1 MLVNRPSSRS
11 AGARGLQGGGGQH
24 ADGLRAHGPVDAS
37 FAGGPG
43 LVSGP
48 ALQSSNRG
56 ALASRHLLHN
66 PDIPAHHIFPGGR
79 NPYLDRP
86 LPPPPPPKT
95 PSAIAKAIA
104 MPARPSTSGGPK
116 ASAPSSKF
124 DKRMSKD
131 DMFFTSKAPRERTN
145 FDKRI
150 SRDDMYIKS
159 QMASMAQFHI
169 PARGQ
174 LLTPVHSPDSEFQF
188 QPSVPVR
195 VATPESLTSGEIQ
208 IGMALGSPSHPPSS
222 YTTWQPQVPPSRN
235 LTAVPEVVTT
245 PVPEQPTL
253 QRTKTGRRKLF
264 GGLFGG
270 RKHSEPVKQVVEP
283 RDYGTPLGSAV
294 VSPAGTPGVAE
305 SRTPTRSNT
314 IADRKAPKYKPI
326 IIRSNTEPFKAE
338 SPVVETRSQRTYD
351 TRPPQPS
358 TRQPAQAEL
367 LRPPMPSTMS
377 SSSSRNFLDVEIPD
391 IKMERYSVMFGN
403 LLNQS
408 QPASSLLARRQATLD
423 KLKTINDKIMHEE
436 EEKSRTRQRRATS
449 PQPTKSPAFTLF
461 PATPSGRSHLN
472 PPTPRKLSPRMR
484 SNTSPALLPSP
495 SKPSF
500 DLEQSRMDS
509 SRGRTLAAPTQRPSE
524 QRNVSSTG
532 RRGDASNES
541 PKHGFYFNQNES
553 SLVLDSPTEME
564 DEEVI
569 VSKPF
574 RPAIQEPEWE
584 MISAPSSTASSM
596 KKSPSS
602 ASSVQT
608 HVTRPSVDVTI
619 DEADAV
625 LKSAVEISI
634 ARQISISRQQRQLL
648 RPLQTNASSLQ
659 ARGRM
664 ASPNKPGVSPV
675 NKLARDER
683 IQETKFSTPTLIHPR
698 ETFDSQLQQH
708 RKSERVVLEAA

>member
-1 MLVNRPSSRS
+1 MAVNRPSSRS
-11 AGARGLQGGGGQH
+11 AGARGLQGGGQH
-24 ADGLRAHGPVDAS
+24 ADGLTAHGPVDAS

-43 LVSGP
+43 PVSGP

-95 PSAIAKAIA
+95 PSAA
-104 MPARPSTSGGPK
+104 MSARPSTSGGPK

-124 DKRMSKD
+124 DRRMSKD

-150 SRDDMYIKS
+150 SRDDMYIRS

-174 LLTPVHSPDSEFQF
+174 LLTPVHSPDSEPQF
-188 QPSVPVR
+188 QASVPVR

-208 IGMALGSPSHPPSS
+208 IGMALGSPSHPPAS
-222 YTTWQPQVPPSRN
+222 YTSWQPQVPSSSN
-235 LTAVPEVVTT
+235 LSAVPEVVTT
-245 PVPEQPTL
+245 PAPEQPTL

-270 RKHSEPVKQVVEP
+270 RKHAEPVKQAEP
-283 RDYGTPLGSAV
+283 REYASPQGSAMA
-294 VSPAGTPGVAE
+294 SPAGTPGIAD

-338 SPVVETRSQRTYD
+338 SPAVETRSQRTQD
-351 TRPPQPS
+351 PTPLQPS
-358 TRQPAQAEL
+358 VRRPAAQADL
-367 LRPPMPSTMS
+367 LRPPMPSTM

-403 LLNQS
+403 LLNQP

-423 KLKTINDKIMHEE
+423 KLKSINDRIMHEE
-436 EEKSRTRQRRATS
+436 EDKSKTRQRRATS

-461 PATPSGRSHLN
+461 PATPSGRTHLN

-500 DLEQSRMDS
+500 DLDQSRVEG
-509 SRGRTLAAPTQRPSE
+509 SRGRTLVAPTPRPSE
-524 QRNVSSTG
+524 QRNVSKT
-532 RRGDASNES
+532 RRRDDATNQS
-541 PKHGFYFNQNES
+541 PNHGFYFNQNES

-564 DEEVI
+564 EEEVI

-608 HVTRPSVDVTI
+608 HVTRPSVDVAI
-619 DEADAV
+619 DEADAA

-675 NKLARDER
+675 NKLTRDER
-683 IQETKFSTPTLIHPR
+683 IQETKFSTPTLVHPR
-698 ETFDSQLQQH
+698 ETLDSQLQQH
-708 RKSERVVLEAA
+708 RKSERIVLEAA